1 MPKPT
6 YKLTPLFYRGNK
18 SPPHTFYKSGNFRTV
33 NYSFFLMDKFI
44 QNQTDKQM
52 IFLLLFL
59 L

>member
-18 SPPHTFYKSGNFRTV
+18 SPLTHFYKSGKFRTV